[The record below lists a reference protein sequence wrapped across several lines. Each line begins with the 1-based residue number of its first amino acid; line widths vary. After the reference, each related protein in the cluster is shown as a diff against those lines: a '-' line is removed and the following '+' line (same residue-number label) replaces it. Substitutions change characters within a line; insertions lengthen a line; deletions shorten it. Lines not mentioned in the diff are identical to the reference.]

1 MVKGATSLFNYF
13 CSNLSKQVAHFC
25 STFYLSFRG
34 SNLFFD
40 DHPAMSQVARD
51 QFSGD
56 I

>member
-1 MVKGATSLFNYF
+1 MVKRATSLLNYF
-13 CSNLSKQVAHFC
+13 CSSLSKQVAHFC
-25 STFYLSFRG
+25 GPFYRSFRG

-40 DHPAMSQVARD
+40 DHPAMSPVARD